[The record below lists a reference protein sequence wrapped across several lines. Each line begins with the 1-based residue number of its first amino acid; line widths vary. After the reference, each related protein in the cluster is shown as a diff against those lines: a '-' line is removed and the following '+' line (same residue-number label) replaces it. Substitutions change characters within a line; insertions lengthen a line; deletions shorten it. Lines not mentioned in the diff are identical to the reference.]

1 MITTL
6 QHTAD
11 ISDTFSA
18 QSYKQGPKNFSQW
31 IRIQK
36 FFLKNS
42 ELCKA
47 QVSSSIYFMVQNR
60 SSSLCI
66 LNFLF

>member
-18 QSYKQGPKNFSQW
+18 QSYKQGPKNFSQL

-36 FFLKNS
+36 FFLK
-42 ELCKA
+42 
-47 QVSSSIYFMVQNR
+47 IQNR
-60 SSSLCI
+60 AKLKCPPQYI
-66 LNFLF
+66 LWFKTGALL

>member
-11 ISDTFSA
+11 ISDTFST

-31 IRIQK
+31 IRIQN
-36 FFLKNS
+36 FF
-42 ELCKA
+42 
-47 QVSSSIYFMVQNR
+47 
-60 SSSLCI
+60 
-66 LNFLF
+66 